1 MSARRGR
8 LAALVVAALVAGC
21 GGGEAPGR
29 PWPVGTEVVVAEHES
44 RPEGVVTHRD
54 RWRLVEAD
62 SANARFERRRDG
74 APADQVP
81 VTEWVPLRAG
91 LPAGRLGR
99 GRGRVYEGGTD
110 PQAVRVP
117 AGRFRCARTVHAFEA
132 SDGAIL
138 RVDEWWAPGIPVPVQ
153 RWVRWEGIVD
163 SIGGPPRRPGDL
175 PVGTTWA
182 VLESIQ
188 RP

>member
-1 MSARRGR
+1 MSARRGW
-8 LAALVVAALVAGC
+8 LAALGVAVLVGGC
-21 GGGEAPGR
+21 GGRGAPEGA
-29 PWPVGTEVVVAEHES
+29 WPVGTEVVVVEHES

-74 APADQVP
+74 APADRGP
-81 VTEWVPLRAG
+81 VSEWVALRAG
-91 LPAGRLGR
+91 VPDGRLGR
-99 GRGRVYEGGTD
+99 ARRRAYDAGVDPRVVG
-110 PQAVRVP
+110 VP
-117 AGRFRCARTVHAFEA
+117 AGRFRCRRTVRSYEA
-132 SDGAIL
+132 SDGAMM

-153 RWVRWEGIVD
+153 RWVRWQGIVD
-163 SIGGPPRRPGDL
+163 SIGGPPRQAGDL

-182 VLESIQ
+182 VLESIR